1 MPGASWHDK
10 LSLRLRVFLIFAGL
24 ALGVLAVIGAGLYAA
39 SERLTQSGVAFL
51 GQAAPGSVDALALAA
66 VIACFGALGLIVWVW
81 YLFDHNVA
89 RPIESLAGGLRTGA
103 APAQGE
109 GRYLADLAPAARDV
123 CFGPEGEGDQ
133 IAAVMADILADCGA
147 GLVMTDDDGRVVL
160 ANAAAQKAMP
170 GLALGGLV
178 LGGRPGNRSGDGAGD
193 WPADARHRNLHSGTL
208 TIFPATC
215 DDGVWLQH
223 RLDSLGPRPAH
234 GLAGET
240 FVVFDTETTGL
251 HPSSDR
257 IVQIAGVRVEAG
269 RVGDAHFDML
279 VNPGRAI
286 PPKST
291 AIHGITDEMV
301 KGAPDIVHAMNAFR
315 DFAGD
320 AILVAH
326 NAPFDMGFLRA
337 CADKTACH
345 FDNRVLDTV
354 LLSAM
359 VWGQSAPH
367 SLDALVAR
375 LGIDLPAERRHTALG
390 DAEATAQAL
399 VRMLPALRAKGL
411 VDFADVTAQARKH
424 RRLLGDANLPKD

>member
-1 MPGASWHDK
+1 MAAAWHDR

-39 SERLTQSGVAFL
+39 ADRLASSGVAFL

-66 VIACFGALGLIVWVW
+66 VIGCFGALGLIVWVW
-81 YLFDHNVA
+81 YLFDHHVA
-89 RPIESLAGGLRTGA
+89 RPIETLAGGLRTGA

-123 CFGPEGEGDQ
+123 CFPPANADSEQ
-133 IAAVMADILADCGA
+133 VAAVMADILADCGA
-147 GLVMTDDDGRVVL
+147 GLVLRDAGGRVVL
-160 ANAAAQKAMP
+160 ANAAARAAMP
-170 GLALGGLV
+170 GLHLGDQPQGWPDGTRHRVLAEGGGL
-178 LGGRPGNRSGDGAGD
+178 AII
-193 WPADARHRNLHSGTL
+193 PAPPVAEPRLD
-208 TIFPATC
+208 
-215 DDGVWLQH
+215 H
-223 RLDSLGPRPAH
+223 RLEAAFCAPPD
-234 GLAGET
+234 GLAGES

-251 HPSSDR
+251 DPENDR

-269 RVGDAHFDML
+269 RLASAHFDML
-279 VNPGRAI
+279 VNPGRPI

-291 AIHGITDEMV
+291 AVHGVTDQMV
-301 KGAPDIVHAMNAFR
+301 QGAPDITHAMQAFR

-337 CADKTACH
+337 CRDETACH
-345 FDNRVLDTV
+345 FDNRILDTV

-367 SLDALVAR
+367 SLDALLTR
-375 LGIDLPAERRHTALG
+375 LGIELPPERRHTALG

-399 VRMLPALRAKGL
+399 LRLLPALRAKGL
-411 VDFADVTAQARKH
+411 VHFQDVTAQARKH
-424 RRLLGDANLPKD
+424 RRLLEDANTPTPEPARP